1 MKHLVGKVI
10 TKKVPF
16 MGDEVE
22 IRKLSVNEVLEVQK
36 IVQKAQKTKGEEA
49 QIILLQDVI
58 KVAVP
63 QAAELTDTDF
73 KTFPIGELSE
83 LTESILSFAGLSG
96 SETAGK

>member
-10 TKKVPF
+10 TKEVPF
-16 MGDEVE
+16 MGEKLS

-36 IVQKAQKTKGEEA
+36 IVQKANKAKGEEA
-49 QIILLQDVI
+49 QLVLLQDVI

-63 QAAELTDTDF
+63 EAQELTSEDF

-96 SETAGK
+96 DSAAGN

>member
-10 TKKVPF
+10 TKEVSF
-16 MGDEVE
+16 MGDTVQ
-22 IRKLSVNEVLEVQK
+22 IRKLSVNEVLTVQK
-36 IVQKAQKTKGEEA
+36 IVQKANKAKGEEA

-63 QAAELTDTDF
+63 EAQELTNEDF

-96 SETAGK
+96 ESATGN

>member
-10 TKKVPF
+10 TKEVSF
-16 MGDEVE
+16 MGDTVQ
-22 IRKLSVNEVLEVQK
+22 IRKLSVNEVLTVQK
-36 IVQKAQKTKGEEA
+36 IVQKANKAKGEEA
-49 QIILLQDVI
+49 QIMLLQDVI

-63 QAAELTDTDF
+63 EAQELTNEDF

-96 SETAGK
+96 ESATGN

>member
-16 MGDEVE
+16 MGEEVE
-22 IRKLSVNEVLEVQK
+22 IRKLSVNEVLKVQK
-36 IVQKAQKTKGEEA
+36 IVQKASKAKGEES
-49 QIILLQDVI
+49 QIMLLQDVI

-63 QAAELTDTDF
+63 EAEGLTSEDF

-83 LTESILSFAGLSG
+83 LTESILAFAGLSG
-96 SETAGK
+96 DSATGN